1 MNFKGKEV
9 IKLFQDYKNK
19 WKAALFQA
27 STAMQ
32 ISFALFCDFMQRRV
46 VIPHPHS
53 RTTYQTHLQGSSS
66 QARLLDCLTLED
78 GTNRLS
84 WNASQELPLCA
95 A

>member
-19 WKAALFQA
+19 WKTALFQA

-32 ISFALFCDFMQRRV
+32 ISFALFCDFMQCTH
-46 VIPHPHS
+46 IPGQPI
-53 RTTYQTHLQGSSS
+53 RPIFKD
-66 QARLLDCLTLED
+66 QAVKQDCLTLED

-84 WNASQELPLCA
+84 WNVSQELPLCA